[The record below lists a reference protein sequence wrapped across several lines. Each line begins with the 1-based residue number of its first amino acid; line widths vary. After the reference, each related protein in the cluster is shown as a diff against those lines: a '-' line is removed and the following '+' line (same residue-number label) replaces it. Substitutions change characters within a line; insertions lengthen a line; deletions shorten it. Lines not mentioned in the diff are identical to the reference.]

1 MSQIRIAFLA
11 TPALLTACG
20 FAGDR
25 ASPAFVEETLAVAD
39 TVVTTESALIGYAT
53 DLAVGP
59 GGRLYLTDARLSH
72 VLTVG
77 PGGEDPRTIGR
88 EGSGPGEFAT
98 PWSLAVSGDGVWVF
112 DMRHGRV
119 LEFDA
124 AGGYVGSYVVGEPTA
139 MTGIAPNAR
148 GELAAATGGRDSALV
163 AVLGA
168 DGERLR
174 AFGEP
179 VVPPVTMWDFT
190 SIKDRIRRGEV
201 PAEFRNSVRPAW
213 AADGSVV
220 VAFDTEREVRRYGPD
235 GALVWARPL
244 EDPALEAARAEF
256 VRANTED
263 PDPTRLAPL
272 RYVRDVFVAGDE
284 VWLLLD
290 TTTLND
296 GVVLVLDAT
305 DGAPRRRLV
314 LPGLPGGNAFALDAE
329 RGRLYLAVG
338 DEAMVVVAEV
348 GAVSEGTE

>member
-1 MSQIRIAFLA
+1 MTLRHTTLS
-11 TPALLTACG
+11 PALLLAACG
-20 FAGDR
+20 FAGDGG
-25 ASPAFVEETLAVAD
+25 APAFVERTLAVAD

-59 GGRLYLTDARLSH
+59 GGRLYLADSRLSH

-77 PGGEDPRTIGR
+77 PRGEDPRTIGR
-88 EGSGPGEFAT
+88 EGSGPGELAT

-124 AGGYVGSYVVGEPTA
+124 AGAYVGSYVVGEPTA
-139 MTGIAPNAR
+139 MTGIVPNAR
-148 GELAAATGGRDSALV
+148 GELALATGGRDSALV

-179 VVPPVTMWDFT
+179 VVPPVGMWDFPA
-190 SIKDRIRRGEV
+190 IKERIRRGEI
-201 PAEFRNSVRPAW
+201 PAEFRNGVRPAW

-220 VAFDTEREVRRYGPD
+220 VAFDTEREVRRYRPD

-244 EDPALEAARAEF
+244 EDPALDAARAEF
-256 VRANTED
+256 VRANAED
-263 PDPTRLAPL
+263 PDPARLTPL
-272 RYVRDVFVAGDE
+272 RYVRDAFVAGDE
-284 VWLLLD
+284 AWLLLD
-290 TTTLND
+290 TATLDD

-305 DGAPRRRLV
+305 NGAPRRRLV
-314 LPGLPGGNAFALDAE
+314 LSGLPGGNAFALDAE
-329 RGRLYLAVG
+329 RGRLYVAVG
-338 DEAMVVVAEV
+338 DEAMVVAVEV
-348 GAVSEGTE
+348 GAVEEVTA